1 MLPRPRFLALI
12 ALEAVER
19 DDERSLRTLRA
30 KAGVDVVELA
40 RGGGHRHGGGHAL
53 REAVVIGRRAERARP
68 VRFGQMIAGEQ
79 IDEVEVGSVGE
90 HTHTEP
96 PEREHAEFAETGR
109 TWSRG

>member
-1 MLPRPRFLALI
+1 MYGHHRDLTVLTPSFPTRRSSYRRAQQLHMRPRPRFLALI

-30 KAGVDVVELA
+30 KAGVDVVALA

-68 VRFGQMIAGEQ
+68 VR
-79 IDEVEVGSVGE
+79 
-90 HTHTEP
+90 
-96 PEREHAEFAETGR
+96 
-109 TWSRG
+109 